1 MARGEKGVLQ
11 AKACFVEQKLP
22 YGMWD
27 TKKGIALWYLEQKK
41 RNYLMVCGT
50 LKKALP
56 YGSELYKVGEKIV
69 V

>member
-27 TKKGIALWYLEQKK
+27 TKKELPYGIWNKKKELPYGMWNTKKGIALW
-41 RNYLMVCGT
+41 R
-50 LKKALP
+50 
-56 YGSELYKVGEKIV
+56 
-69 V
+69 

>member
-11 AKACFVEQKLP
+11 AKACFAEQKLP

-41 RNYLMVCGT
+41 GITLWYLEH
-50 LKKALP
+50 KKGIA
-56 YGSELYKVGEKIV
+56 YSGELYKVGEKIV

>member
-27 TKKGIALWYLEQKK
+27 TKKGIALWYLERKK
-41 RNYLMVCGT
+41 GI
-50 LKKALP
+50 A

>member
-11 AKACFVEQKLP
+11 AKACFAECELP

-27 TKKGIALWYLEQKK
+27 TKKGIALWYVEH
-41 RNYLMVCGT
+41 
-50 LKKALP
+50 KKALP
-56 YGSELYKVGEKIV
+56 YGGELYKVGEKIV

>member
-1 MARGEKGVLQ
+1 MQ

-27 TKKGIALWYLEQKK
+27 TKKSIALWDVEHKK
-41 RNYLMVCGT
+41 R
-50 LKKALP
+50 ALP